1 MNKPTT
7 LALFAISFFLLFS
20 SCAGNTNK
28 AIAQEPATPSQLIKP
43 VQHAGTSLETPQ
55 KPYANSPP
63 FSSHTFTAPLPLS
76 ESDGSEVAIFAGG
89 CFWCLEAVFELVPGV
104 KDVVSGY
111 SGGKTRRP
119 SYTAV
124 SMGAT
129 GHAEA
134 VRIVYDPHVVSYQ
147 ELLKLFF
154 KIHDPTTLNRQ
165 GYDVG
170 TQYRSAIFYIGDNQR
185 IAATEEIEKQRSQ
198 WQDPIVTE
206 LVPAGDFWIAEEY
219 HQDYFRLNPTQ
230 GYCIA
235 IIGPKVEKSGLAQ

>member
-1 MNKPTT
+1 MNKRTFFT
-7 LALFAISFFLLFS
+7 VFSIALFLVLS
-20 SCAGNTNK
+20 SCAGKSGK
-28 AIAQEPATPSQLIKP
+28 ASAQEAPTPSQLIIP
-43 VQHAGTSLETPQ
+43 AARSGTISETPQ
-55 KPYANSPP
+55 KPYTNSPP
-63 FSSHTFTAPLPLS
+63 YSSHSFSTPLPLT
-76 ESDGSEVAIFAGG
+76 EPDGSQVAILAGG

-104 KDVVSGY
+104 TDVVSGY
-111 SGGKTRRP
+111 TGGKTRRP

-134 VRIVYDPHVVSYQ
+134 VRIVYNPAIVSFQ
-147 ELLKLFF
+147 ELLELFF

-170 TQYRSAIFYIGDNQR
+170 TQYRSAIYYVDENQR
-185 IAATEEIEKQRSQ
+185 AAAVAEIEKQRSH
-198 WQDPIVTE
+198 WRDLIVTE
-206 LVPAGDFWIAEEY
+206 LLPAGDFWIAEEY

-235 IIGPKVEKSGLAQ
+235 IIGPKVEKTGLAQ